1 MTAIRVEE
9 GNLVDLLR
17 RCLRFPDADAVVA
30 LMACLS
36 DFWTIEGSHLKVV
49 NIAPEDRGRRGG
61 RDGLSELEGT
71 RSARRSW
78 RSRST
83 R

>member
-1 MTAIRVEE
+1 MTEIRAEE

-17 RCLRFPDADAVVA
+17 RCLRERDADAVVV

-36 DFWTIEGSHLKVV
+36 DFWTVEGSHLKVV
-49 NIAPEDRGRRGG
+49 NARR
-61 RDGLSELEGT
+61 T
-71 RSARRSW
+71 RSRTWSPTPRSPTSWCRRCAPPCP
-78 RSRST
+78 RSPST